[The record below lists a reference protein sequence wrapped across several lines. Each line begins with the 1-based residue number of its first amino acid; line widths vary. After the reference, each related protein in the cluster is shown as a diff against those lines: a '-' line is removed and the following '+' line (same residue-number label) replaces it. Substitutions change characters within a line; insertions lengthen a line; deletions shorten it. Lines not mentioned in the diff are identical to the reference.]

1 MEFEIKCA
9 GDSAAVVIFGD
20 KISPEINQKVCLFQA
35 ALERDPIEGVT
46 ETVPAYCSLM
56 VCYNPEIIL
65 WEEMYRRLSYV
76 GTGLISGGFSPGRLW
91 EIPVWY
97 GGEAGPDLSAV
108 AQFHGLSPEEVIQI
122 HTSRDYLVYMLGFLP
137 GFPYLGGMDQR
148 IAAPRLDTPRVSIPV
163 GSVGIAG
170 AQTGVY
176 PIASSGGWRL
186 IGRTPIRFYDPERS
200 QPFLAQAGD
209 HIRFYEIDRRTFLK
223 MEEQT
228 NHLLCQRRG
237 EQEAL

>member
-1 MEFEIKCA
+1 M
-9 GDSAAVVIFGD
+9 
-20 KISPEINQKVCLFQA
+20 
-35 ALERDPIEGVT
+35 
-46 ETVPAYCSLM
+46 
-56 VCYNPEIIL
+56 
-65 WEEMYRRLSYV
+65 
-76 GTGLISGGFSPGRLW
+76 
-91 EIPVWY
+91 
-97 GGEAGPDLSAV
+97 
-108 AQFHGLSPEEVIQI
+108 
-122 HTSRDYLVYMLGFLP
+122 
-137 GFPYLGGMDQR
+137 
-148 IAAPRLDTPRVSIPV
+148 DTPRVSIPA

-176 PIASSGGWRL
+176 PIASPGGWRL

-228 NHLLCQRRG
+228 NHLLCQRCG